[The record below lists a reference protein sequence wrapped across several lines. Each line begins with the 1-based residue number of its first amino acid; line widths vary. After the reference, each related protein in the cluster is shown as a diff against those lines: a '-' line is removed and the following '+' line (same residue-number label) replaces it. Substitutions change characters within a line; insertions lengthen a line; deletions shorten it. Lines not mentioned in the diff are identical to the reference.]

1 MFHRILPSPPPSF
14 TADLPQQIMDCQA
27 PPVAAPMPAP
37 AAPAS
42 LRPSA
47 TRELSEPRRTQV
59 RLMVEGRAMSWVT
72 FFVCIPIF
80 IFTQDTSCDTDN
92 AYNIYT
98 YCMTYIS
105 NTWYTQTQQV
115 YVHIYALNK
124 IYTEYCSNKSM
135 YIHTSIHRFGC
146 HQPTGQVKRSWIQG
160 LSKGQVWSEWVID
173 EVWLGM
179 RYICVCILYIYTHIF
194 NIL

>member
-1 MFHRILPSPPPSF
+1 MCQLWIFVGCTDQLGDVKMDQLRVPVAECFTGSCLLPPIFH
-14 TADLPQQIMDCQA
+14 AHLPQQIMDCQA

-59 RLMVEGRAMSWVT
+59 RLMVEGRATSWVT
-72 FFVCIPIF
+72 FFVCIQIF

-98 YCMTYIS
+98 YCIFHTSQIHCLH
-105 NTWYTQTQQV
+105 TQQV
-115 YVHIYALNK
+115 YVWF
-124 IYTEYCSNKSM
+124 SM
-135 YIHTSIHRFGC
+135 H
-146 HQPTGQVKRSWIQG
+146 
-160 LSKGQVWSEWVID
+160 
-173 EVWLGM
+173 
-179 RYICVCILYIYTHIF
+179 
-194 NIL
+194 